1 MELNFSRRLAMK
13 RLKEEPNEQ
22 KSPTVTREKIN
33 GIDTDALFAAI
44 DAIKAD
50 PAKASCKFFAA
61 TEWQDG
67 TVSNTKV
74 SRYELGGEVIKQD
87 YTIPV
92 DEPAALLGTDTA
104 PNPQMLLYAALNSC
118 VLNTFVVN
126 AAARGIRIDSLR
138 FDLEGELDLRGF
150 LGIDKAT
157 NPGYD
162 QLTLVCKV
170 TGSGTRE
177 QYKECLEAGAR
188 LSPNFQSLS
197 RPVTVNYRL
206 EMQ

>member
-1 MELNFSRRLAMK
+1 MK
-13 RLKEEPNEQ
+13 RLKEEPNKQ
-22 KSPTVTREKIN
+22 KSPTATREKIN
-33 GIDTDALFAAI
+33 GIDTDALFVAI

-61 TEWQDG
+61 TEWEDG
-67 TVSNTKV
+67 TVSKTKV
-74 SRYELGGEVIKQD
+74 SRYELGGEVIEQD

-150 LGIDKAT
+150 LGIDDST

-162 QLTLVCKV
+162 KLTLVCKV
-170 TGSGTRE
+170 KGSGTKE
-177 QYKECLEAGAR
+177 QYKECLDAGTR

-197 RPVTVNYRL
+197 RPVAVNYRL

>member
-1 MELNFSRRLAMK
+1 MK

-22 KSPTVTREKIN
+22 KTPMATREKIN

-50 PAKASCKFFAA
+50 PSKASCKFFAA
-61 TEWQDG
+61 TEWRDG

-74 SRYELGGEVIKQD
+74 SRYELGGEEIKQD

-150 LGIDKAT
+150 LGIDKST

-170 TGSGTRE
+170 KGSGTRE
-177 QYKECLEAGAR
+177 QYKECLDAGTR

>member
-1 MELNFSRRLAMK
+1 MRRI
-13 RLKEEPNEQ
+13 KEEFNEQ
-22 KSPTVTREKIN
+22 GTRTSVREKLN
-33 GIDTDALFAAI
+33 GIDTDALSATI

-50 PAKASCKFFAA
+50 PSKASCKFFAA
-61 TEWQDG
+61 TEWRNG

-74 SRYELGGEVIKQD
+74 SRYELGGQEIKQD
-87 YTIPV
+87 YTIPT
-92 DEPAALLGTDTA
+92 DEPNGLLGTDTA

-126 AAARGIRIDSLR
+126 AAVKGIRIDSLR

-150 LGIDKAT
+150 LGIDPST

-162 QLTLVCKV
+162 ELTLVCRVK
-170 TGSGTRE
+170 GNGTKE
-177 QYKECLEAGAR
+177 QYQECLEAGTK
-188 LSPNFQSLS
+188 LSPNFQSIS
-197 RPVTVNYRL
+197 RPVTVKYRL

>member
-1 MELNFSRRLAMK
+1 MRRI
-13 RLKEEPNEQ
+13 KEEPHEPRTRT
-22 KSPTVTREKIN
+22 STREEIN
-33 GIDTDALFAAI
+33 GIDTDALFATI

-50 PAKASCKFFAA
+50 PSKASCKFFAA
-61 TEWQDG
+61 TEWRNG

-74 SRYELGGEVIKQD
+74 SRYELGGQEIKED
-87 YTIPV
+87 YAIPA
-92 DEPAALLGTDTA
+92 DEPIALLGTDTA

-126 AAARGIRIDSLR
+126 AAAKGIRIDSLR

-150 LGIDKAT
+150 LGIDSSI

-162 QLTLVCKV
+162 ELTLVCRVK
-170 TGSGTRE
+170 GNGTKE
-177 QYKECLEAGAR
+177 QYQECLEAGTR
-188 LSPNFQSLS
+188 YSPNFQSIS
-197 RPVTVNYRL
+197 RAVAVNYRL